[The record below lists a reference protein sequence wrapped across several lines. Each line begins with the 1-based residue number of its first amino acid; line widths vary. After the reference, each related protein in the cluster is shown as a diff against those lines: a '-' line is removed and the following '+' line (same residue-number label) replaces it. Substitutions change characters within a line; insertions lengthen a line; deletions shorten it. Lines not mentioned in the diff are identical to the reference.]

1 MENLIQVAGIIDQ
14 AEADLLVGCGVDWLG
29 FPLRL
34 PSGMDD
40 ISESDAHSILRRLPA
55 DRAGVLV
62 SYLTDADEIAKY
74 CDWLGFSA
82 VQLHG
87 EVSVTE
93 ISKLRRLRPDLGVLK
108 SLIVRESNIKELLTQ
123 VDATQ
128 EHVDMFITDTFHEA
142 TGARGATGRTHDW
155 SVSEQ
160 LVARSERPLMLA
172 GGLTPENVGDAI
184 RAVQPAA
191 VDAHTGLEG
200 VNKRKDLDK
209 VTRFVSEARI
219 AFAES
224 QAN

>member
-155 SVSEQ
+155 SVSAQ